1 MIMQRSLRMRMQ
13 PAPTAVRTAAPAP
26 APVNRTAANPIL
38 KAYAPMLNKPAP
50 APAPASTVYSKNPI
64 FNKLITQVKAKQAAL
79 PPPAV
84 LTPSSSAVPVRGTM
98 QGSPLTPAPA
108 RGIPSGVASS
118 PALPVGQVQA
128 HPYAV
133 QYAPSGAPSSLSL
146 TPGMSFADT
155 GGGFIDQASSSLGVS
170 RQMLVLGGVVLIAIL
185 LVRR

>member
-26 APVNRTAANPIL
+26 APVKRTAANPIL
-38 KAYAPMLNKPAP
+38 TAYAPMLNKTAPRTCKAP
-50 APAPASTVYSKNPI
+50 AAYSANPI

-84 LTPSSSAVPVRGTM
+84 LTPSSSAVPVPARGTM
-98 QGSPLTPAPA
+98 QGSPLTPAPV
-108 RGIPSGVASS
+108 RGIPLGTAS

-170 RQMLVLGGVVLIAIL
+170 RRCSCSAAWC
-185 LVRR
+185 

>member
-38 KAYAPMLNKPAP
+38 TAYAPMLNKTAP
-50 APAPASTVYSKNPI
+50 APAPASTAYSANPI

-84 LTPSSSAVPVRGTM
+84 LTPSSSAAPVPVRGTM

-108 RGIPSGVASS
+108 PRHPPGDRILPRASRWAGAGS
-118 PALPVGQVQA
+118 PLCGAIRALRCA
-128 HPYAV
+128 
-133 QYAPSGAPSSLSL
+133 
-146 TPGMSFADT
+146 
-155 GGGFIDQASSSLGVS
+155 
-170 RQMLVLGGVVLIAIL
+170 LIAL
-185 LVRR
+185 THPRHELCRHWRRFY

>member
-13 PAPTAVRTAAPAP
+13 PAPTAVRAAAPAP
-26 APVNRTAANPIL
+26 APVKRTAANPIL
-38 KAYAPMLNKPAP
+38 KAYAPMLNKTAPAP
-50 APAPASTVYSKNPI
+50 APAPAVYSKNPI

-98 QGSPLTPAPA
+98 QGSPLTPAPV
-108 RGIPSGVASS
+108 RGIPLGTAS

-170 RQMLVLGGVVLIAIL
+170 RQVLVLGGVVLLALL